1 MKRIIIVI
9 LVMIL
14 AAGLAATEIEG
25 QWNALLDVFGA
36 ELRLVVHITDG
47 PDGISGTLD
56 SPDQDAYGIEIDEI
70 EYDSGKLVFSV
81 TDIGLRYDGMF
92 DGEMIRGIFN
102 QGGFEAALVFS
113 REELPEPEYDRPQEP
128 QEPFPYRSQDVFFE
142 NPQAGIKLAG
152 TLTLPQ
158 EEGIYPAVVLVSGS
172 GPQDRNEEL
181 LHHKPFLVL
190 SDHLT
195 RAGIA
200 VLRYD
205 DRGVAESDGVFSGST
220 TFDFASDAQSAVA
233 WLRQQKEIGRV
244 GIIGHSEGG
253 IIAPI
258 VASEDKELDFIVLL
272 AGTGVRGDEVLMKQT
287 ELISISMGT
296 EKDKLAQS
304 QKLNRMVYDLVLDVE
319 DKDELTKALD
329 KLVDDV
335 WEEGY
340 AELFPVPEKDT
351 AKMYLID
358 EVVDDWMLTFMRLDP
373 ALYLE
378 KVTIPVLAV
387 NGDKDLQ
394 VEVQQNLTAIREA
407 LERAGNPDFTTI
419 EYEGLNHLF
428 QHTET
433 GNPNEYIKIEETFA
447 VEVMEDI
454 VEWILER
461 E

>member
-1 MKRIIIVI
+1 MC
-9 LVMIL
+9 
-14 AAGLAATEIEG
+14 
-25 QWNALLDVFGA
+25 
-36 ELRLVVHITDG
+36 
-47 PDGISGTLD
+47 
-56 SPDQDAYGIEIDEI
+56 
-70 EYDSGKLVFSV
+70 
-81 TDIGLRYDGMF
+81 
-92 DGEMIRGIFN
+92 IFN
-102 QGGFEAALVFS
+102 QSGFEAALVFS
-113 REELPEPEYDRPQEP
+113 REELPEPEYNRPQEP
-128 QEPFPYRSQDVFFE
+128 QEPFPYRSVDVFFE

-272 AGTGVRGDEVLMKQT
+272 AGTGVRGDELLMKQT

-296 EKDKLAQS
+296 EKDKRARA

-394 VEVQQNLTAIREA
+394 VEIQQNLTAIREA

-428 QHTET
+428 QHSET
-433 GNPNEYIKIEETFA
+433 GNVNEYIKLEETFA